1 MGAVKVK
8 VKCIEGR
15 RIGDDEYTPGET
27 YEMDAIRYLKYSD
40 YFALPGKVKAK
51 RTLKKVKAK
60 RSSKKVQAK
69 NAGATEDK

>member
-1 MGAVKVK
+1 MAKVK

-15 RIGDDEYTPGET
+15 RVGDDEYSTGKT
-27 YEMDAIRYLKYSD
+27 YNMDAVRAAKYSD
-40 YFALPGKVKAK
+40 YFVVTG
-51 RTLKKVKAK
+51 KVKAK

>member
-1 MGAVKVK
+1 MARVK

-15 RIGDDEYTPGET
+15 RVGDDEYTPGET
-27 YEMDAIRYLKYSD
+27 YEMDDVRAAKYGD
-40 YFALPGKVKAK
+40 YFVVTG
-51 RTLKKVKAK
+51 KVKAK

>member
-1 MGAVKVK
+1 MAKVK

-15 RIGDDEYTPGET
+15 RVGDDEYSTGKT
-27 YEMDAIRYLKYSD
+27 YEMDAVRAAKYGN
-40 YFALPGKVKAK
+40 YFVVTG
-51 RTLKKVKAK
+51 KVKAK

>member
-1 MGAVKVK
+1 MAKVK

-15 RIGDDEYTPGET
+15 RVGDDEYTPGET
-27 YEMDAIRYLKYSD
+27 YEMDAVRYLKYSD

-51 RTLKKVKAK
+51 R
-60 RSSKKVQAK
+60 SSKKVQSK

>member
-1 MGAVKVK
+1 MARVK

-15 RIGDDEYTPGET
+15 RVGDDEYTTGET
-27 YEMDAIRYLKYSD
+27 YEMDDVRAAKYGD
-40 YFALPGKVKAK
+40 YFAVTG
-51 RTLKKVKAK
+51 KVKAK